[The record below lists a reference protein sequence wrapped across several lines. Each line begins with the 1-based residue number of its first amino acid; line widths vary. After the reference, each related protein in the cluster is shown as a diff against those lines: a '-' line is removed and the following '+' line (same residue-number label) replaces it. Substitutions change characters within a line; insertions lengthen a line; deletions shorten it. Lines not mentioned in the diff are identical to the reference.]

1 MKIWIVST
9 CIPEPGEGP
18 CIPSPFAT
26 EAEAEA
32 YADKM
37 MREEWET
44 ADPHD
49 DADEPE
55 PYPGDWRE
63 AQRRLVEWNGPEWG
77 TWEITVHDLPG
88 IALNTVYGIAS
99 DGSDGTC
106 IEFFDSEAARDNAIW
121 DKITPLHDYPSTGEE
136 IDPDEY
142 RARFNGDWGEAMDSW
157 MPTHLTIAT
166 DEYRVATTVPCD
178 ALRKF
183 LDASTAHVSEES
195 AKWLDEQ
202 GRLAAAVNT
211 DDDEHPAIHVGRLVT
226 GWFFYADPEDA
237 PSADP
242 VPADVVALMRE
253 ARKRGCHYVL
263 LDRDAPEI
271 DGLPVYEW

>member
-9 CIPEPGEGP
+9 CIPEPGEKP

-32 YADKM
+32 YADAR
-37 MREEWET
+37 MREEWEVSE
-44 ADPHD
+44 PHD

-55 PYPGDWRE
+55 LYPGDWRA

-77 TWEITVHDLPG
+77 TWEITVHDLP
-88 IALNTVYGIAS
+88 AQPS
-99 DGSDGTC
+99 SP
-106 IEFFDSEAARDNAIW
+106 DNAE
-121 DKITPLHDYPSTGEE
+121 S
-136 IDPDEY
+136 
-142 RARFNGDWGEAMDSW
+142 
-157 MPTHLTIAT
+157 
-166 DEYRVATTVPCD
+166 
-178 ALRKF
+178 RKF

-211 DDDEHPAIHVGRLVT
+211 DDDEHPVIQIGRLTT

-237 PSADP
+237 PFSDP
-242 VPADVVALMRE
+242 IPADVVALMRE

-263 LDRDAPEI
+263 LDRDAPAI